1 MSLAISIAIGI
12 VGLALIFGDKLLPL
26 FQSLRK
32 PQAATSRKAAFDAAE
47 TLIAYF
53 HESGNAEG
61 EENAKVA
68 ARWLFAEPP
77 K

>member
-1 MSLAISIAIGI
+1 MTIAISAIAAVSGI
-12 VGLALIFGDKLLPL
+12 ALIFGDRLVPWVE
-26 FQSLRK
+26 SLRK
-32 PQAATSRKAAFDAAE
+32 PQAATSRKEAFDAAE

-68 ARWLFAEPP
+68 ARWLFAESP